1 MGPPLMSNSQRRFE
15 ILLPLRFNDGQP
27 VPDDLIGETF
37 LEMEQRFHAISSE
50 TQVIHGI
57 WENDGQTFRD
67 ELVRVFVDVGDSP
80 ENRKFFSRYKKQLK
94 KRFRQ
99 LDIRITT
106 YLVEEI

>member
-1 MGPPLMSNSQRRFE
+1 MGPPLMSSLQRRFE

-27 VPDDLIGETF
+27 VPDDLIGQTL
-37 LEMEQRFHAISSE
+37 LEMEERFHVISSE

-57 WENDGQTFRD
+57 WENEGQTYRD
-67 ELVRVFVDVGDSP
+67 ELVRVFVDVADTLK
-80 ENRKFFSRYKKQLK
+80 NRKFFSRYKEQLK
-94 KRFRQ
+94 ERFRQ